1 MMMMM
6 LFRTL
11 SFYIILYIFSVPH
24 FLASQE
30 FSIFKRDF
38 CQWGTN
44 NSFFLFF
51 LFLSY
56 QCEIFPSF
64 FLIFWFLGFF

>member
-44 NSFFLFF
+44 NSFFLF
-51 LFLSY
+51 
-56 QCEIFPSF
+56 SF
-64 FLIFWFLGFF
+64 FFILSM